1 MASHNKVIAI
11 TGSTRGI
18 GLGMA
23 REFLQRGHQVVIS
36 GRTPDSTANAVT
48 QVSVSY
54 ADRVFGQACDV
65 GDYAQVEALWDAA
78 VAHFGRVDI
87 WINNAGISHP
97 SQHFWTLP
105 TNALADVVR
114 TNLLGV
120 MYGSKVAIAGMLQQ
134 GFGQLYNMEGLGSAG
149 PISPGL
155 ILYGAT
161 KSALTYFTKGLV
173 KELEGQ
179 PVQVGF
185 LSPGMVVTDLLI
197 GGETLS
203 ESSRSRRVFNI
214 LADRVETVA
223 PFLVEGI
230 LSNNKHG
237 ARIAWLTTPKI
248 AWRFLTARYS
258 KRDVFT
264 PETTS

>member
-1 MASHNKVIAI
+1 MATNNKVIVI

-23 REFLQRGHQVVIS
+23 GEFLQRGHQVVIS
-36 GRTPDSTANAVT
+36 GRSADNVSKTLAQLRPD
-48 QVSVSY
+48 Y
-54 ADRVFGQACDV
+54 ADRVFGQPCDV
-65 GDYAQVEALWDAA
+65 GDYAQVEALWEAA
-78 VAHFGRVDI
+78 IAHFGRVDI

-97 SQHFWTLP
+97 SQDFWTLP
-105 TNALADVVR
+105 VNTLDDVVR

-120 MYGSKVAIAGMLQQ
+120 MHGSKVAIAGMLQQ
-134 GFGQLYNMEGLGSAG
+134 GFGQLYNMEGLGSSG

-161 KSALTYFTKGLV
+161 KSGLTYFTKGLI
-173 KELEGQ
+173 KELEGK

-185 LSPGMVVTDLLI
+185 LSPGMVVTDLLT
-197 GGETLS
+197 GGEELP
-203 ESSRSRRVFNI
+203 ESSRSRRIFNI

-230 LSNNKHG
+230 LSNTQHG

-248 AWRFLTARYS
+248 AWRFMTARFTN
-258 KRDVFT
+258 RDVFT
-264 PETTS
+264 PEAAS

>member
-1 MASHNKVIAI
+1 MVSNNKVTVI

-23 REFLQRGHQVVIS
+23 GEFLKRGHQVVIS
-36 GRTPDSTANAVT
+36 GRSAESVDKAVT
-48 QVSVSY
+48 QLSTSHP
-54 ADRVFGQACDV
+54 DRVFGQPCDV
-65 GDYAQVEALWDAA
+65 GDYAQVEALWEAS

-87 WINNAGISHP
+87 WINNAGISHA
-97 SQHFWTLP
+97 SQDFWTLP
-105 TNALADVVR
+105 AQILDEVVR

-120 MYGSKVAIAGMLQQ
+120 MYGSKVAITGMLQQ
-134 GFGQLYNMEGLGSAG
+134 GFGQLYNMEGLGSSG

-161 KSALTYFTKGLV
+161 KSGLTYFTKGLV
-173 KELEGQ
+173 KELEGKS
-179 PVQVGF
+179 VQIGF
-185 LSPGMVVTDLLI
+185 LSPGMVVTDLLT
-197 GGETLS
+197 GGEDLS
-203 ESSRSRRVFNI
+203 ESSRSRRIFNI

-223 PFLVEGI
+223 PFLVDGI
-230 LSNNKHG
+230 LSNNQHG

-248 AWRFLTARYS
+248 AWRFMTARFT

-264 PETTS
+264 PETIS

>member
-1 MASHNKVIAI
+1 MATNNKVIVI

-23 REFLQRGHQVVIS
+23 GEFLQRGHQVVIS
-36 GRTPDSTANAVT
+36 GRSADSTSKTLA
-48 QVSVSY
+48 QLRLSY
-54 ADRVFGQACDV
+54 ADRVFGQPCDV
-65 GDYAQVEALWDAA
+65 GDYAQVETLWAA
-78 VAHFGRVDI
+78 SVAHFGRVDI

-97 SQHFWTLP
+97 SQDFWTLP
-105 TNALADVVR
+105 TNTLDEVVR

-120 MYGSKVAIAGMLQQ
+120 MYGSKVAITGMLKQ

-155 ILYGAT
+155 ILYGTT
-161 KSALTYFTKGLV
+161 KSGLTYFTKGLV
-173 KELEGQ
+173 KELEGK

-185 LSPGMVVTDLLI
+185 LSPGMVVTDLLT
-197 GGETLS
+197 GGEKIS
-203 ESSRSRRVFNI
+203 ENSRSRRIFNI

-230 LSNNKHG
+230 LANTKHG

-248 AWRFLTARYS
+248 AWRFMTARFS
-258 KRDVFT
+258 KRDVFA
-264 PETTS
+264 PKTTS